1 MSIQSIRTVS
11 VMGCGWYG
19 LPLAIRLARAGFSV
33 NGSTTSEDKLKTL
46 KEHQISEYLIRM
58 EPGLKS
64 PANVDSFFAAD
75 ALVLNIPPGRGQEHA
90 ASRYRLMMD
99 NLMPHLIS
107 SPVSLVVFISSTSVY
122 GDLNRVVHE
131 DDAGEGEVSE
141 SGRIMLETEKLLLGR
156 TEFATTVLR
165 FGGLYGNDRHPA
177 RYLSGKTELSNP
189 EGPVNLVHL
198 EDCIRVTERIIR
210 KQAGNEIFNVVCDE
224 HPNRKTYYTEMCRR
238 LGLKKPQFA
247 EQQESDCWKQV
258 ANRKLKQDLGYAF
271 KYPSPYEGY

>member
-1 MSIQSIRTVS
+1 MSIHSIRTVS

-33 NGSTTSEDKLKTL
+33 NGSTTGEEKLKNL
-46 KEHQISEYLIRM
+46 KEHQISEYLIHM

-64 PANVDSFFAAD
+64 PGNVDSFFSAD

-107 SPVSLVVFISSTSVY
+107 SPISLVVFISSTSVY
-122 GDLNRVVHE
+122 GDVNRVVHE
-131 DDAGEGEVSE
+131 DDAGQGELSE
-141 SGRIMLETEKLLLGR
+141 SGKIMLETEKLLLGR
-156 TEFATTVLR
+156 TEFETTVLR

-177 RYLSGKTELSNP
+177 RYLSGKTGLGNP

-210 KQAGNEIFNVVCDE
+210 KQAGNNVFNVVCDE

-247 EQQESDCWKQV
+247 EQQETDGWKQV
-258 ANRKLKQDLGYAF
+258 VNRKLKQDLGYAF